1 MRAKVLE
8 TSVTFEFKGDDA
20 DSLVLGLCKELSAKE
35 HFDAYSIDN
44 TITVSSD
51 LYSEDGIAAE
61 VYLLCGGKIDFLFNV
76 NPGRHVVNVDRSVVK
91 FGFFG
96 YRDNDF
102 AYEVKSRMANVLF
115 FINTTTDG
123 NELTVW
129 SKNHSCAELR
139 AIVEHDSREVSD
151 KIEWIKK

>member
-1 MRAKVLE
+1 MKAKVLE
-8 TSVTFEFKGDDA
+8 TSVTFEFNGENTESILLD
-20 DSLVLGLCKELSAKE
+20 LCNELSGKD
-35 HFDAYSIDN
+35 HFDAYSLDD

-76 NPGRHVVNVDRSVVK
+76 NPGNHVVNVAWSSVR

-102 AYEVKSRMANVLF
+102 ADEVKSLMGNVM
-115 FINTTTDG
+115 FIDTTTDG

-129 SKNHSCAELR
+129 SKNHSCSELR
-139 AIVEHDSREVSD
+139 AVVEHDSCKVSD
-151 KIEWIKK
+151 KIEWVK

>member
-1 MRAKVLE
+1 MKAKVLE

-20 DSLVLGLCKELSAKE
+20 DSLVLGLSNELSEKD
-35 HFDAYSIDN
+35 HFDAYSFEN

-51 LYSEDGIAAE
+51 LFSEDGIAAE

-76 NPGRHVVNVDRSVVK
+76 NPGNHVANVIRSSVR

-102 AYEVKSRMANVLF
+102 ADEVKSLMRNVLF
-115 FINTTTDG
+115 IDTDTDG

-129 SKNHSCAELR
+129 SKSHSCSELR
-139 AIVEHDSREVSD
+139 VLVEHNSHRVSD
-151 KIEWIKK
+151 KIEWIK

>member
-1 MRAKVLE
+1 MKAKVLE
-8 TSVTFEFKGDDA
+8 TSVTFEFKGDDVE
-20 DSLVLGLCKELSAKE
+20 SFVLDLCNELSKKD

-51 LYSEDGIAAE
+51 LFSEEGIASE

-76 NPGRHVVNVDRSVVK
+76 NPGNHVANVARSSVR

-102 AYEVKSRMANVLF
+102 ADEVKSLMSNVL

-129 SKNHSCAELR
+129 SKNHSCSELR
-139 AIVEHDSREVSD
+139 VFVEHDLRKVSD
-151 KIEWIKK
+151 KIEWIK

>member
-1 MRAKVLE
+1 MKAKVLE

-20 DSLVLGLCKELSAKE
+20 DSLVLSLSNELSEKD
-35 HFDAYSIDN
+35 HLDAYSFEN

-51 LYSEDGIAAE
+51 LFSEDGIASE

-76 NPGRHVVNVDRSVVK
+76 NPGNHVVNVVRSSVK

-102 AYEVKSRMANVLF
+102 ASEVKSLMGNVL

-129 SKNHSCAELR
+129 SKNHNCSELR
-139 AIVEHDSREVSD
+139 VMVEHDSRKVSD
-151 KIEWIKK
+151 KIEWIK

>member
-1 MRAKVLE
+1 MKAKVLE
-8 TSVTFEFKGDDA
+8 TSVTFEFKGEDA
-20 DSLVLGLCKELSAKE
+20 ESLVLDLCKELSKKD
-35 HFDAYSIDN
+35 HFDAYSFES

-51 LYSEDGIAAE
+51 LFSEDGIAAE

-76 NPGRHVVNVDRSVVK
+76 NPGNHVVNVVRSSVR

-102 AYEVKSRMANVLF
+102 ADEVKSLLGNTL

-129 SKNHSCAELR
+129 SKNHSCSELR
-139 AIVEHDSREVSD
+139 VMVEHYSRKVSD
-151 KIEWIKK
+151 KIEWIK

>member
-1 MRAKVLE
+1 MKAKVLE
-8 TSVTFEFKGDDA
+8 TSVTFEFKGEDTE
-20 DSLVLGLCKELSAKE
+20 SLLLGLCSELSGKE
-35 HFDAYSIDN
+35 HFDAYFLDD

-76 NPGRHVVNVDRSVVK
+76 NSGHHVVNVKKSLVR

-102 AYEVKSRMANVLF
+102 ADEVKSRMANTL

-129 SKNHSCAELR
+129 SKNHSCSDLR

-151 KIEWIKK
+151 KIEWIK

>member
-1 MRAKVLE
+1 MKAKVLE

-20 DSLVLGLCKELSAKE
+20 ESLVLGLSNELSEKE
-35 HFDAYSIDN
+35 HFDAYSFEN
-44 TITVSSD
+44 TITVSSE
-51 LYSEDGIAAE
+51 LFSEDGIAAE

-76 NPGRHVVNVDRSVVK
+76 NPGNNVVNVARSSVR

-102 AYEVKSRMANVLF
+102 ADEVKSLMGNILF
-115 FINTTTDG
+115 IDTTTDG

-129 SKNHSCAELR
+129 SKNHSCSELR
-139 AIVEHDSREVSD
+139 VLVEHDSRKLSD
-151 KIEWIKK
+151 KIEWIK

>member
-1 MRAKVLE
+1 MKAKVLE
-8 TSVTFEFKGDDA
+8 TSVTFEFKGENTE
-20 DSLVLGLCKELSAKE
+20 SLLLCLSNELSEKE
-35 HFDAYSIDN
+35 HFDAYSIDD

-51 LYSEDGIAAE
+51 LFSEEGIASE

-76 NPGRHVVNVDRSVVK
+76 NPGNHVVNVVRSSVR

-102 AYEVKSRMANVLF
+102 ADEVKSRMKNTLF
-115 FINTTTDG
+115 IYATTED

-129 SKNHSCAELR
+129 SKNHSCSELL

-151 KIEWIKK
+151 KIEWIK

>member
-1 MRAKVLE
+1 MKAKVLE

-20 DSLVLGLCKELSAKE
+20 DSLVLGLSNELSGKE
-35 HFDAYSIDN
+35 NFDAYSFEN

-51 LYSEDGIAAE
+51 LFSEDGIAAE

-76 NPGRHVVNVDRSVVK
+76 NPGNHVVNVVRSSVR

-102 AYEVKSRMANVLF
+102 ADEVKKCFSNVLF
-115 FINTTTDG
+115 VDADNDG
-123 NELTVW
+123 NDLTVW
-129 SKNHSCAELR
+129 SKNHSCSELR

-151 KIEWIKK
+151 KIEWIK

>member
-1 MRAKVLE
+1 MKAKVLE
-8 TSVTFEFKGDDA
+8 TSVTFEFKGDDV
-20 DSLVLGLCKELSAKE
+20 DSLVLGLSNELSGKE
-35 HFDAYSIDN
+35 NFDAYSFEN

-51 LYSEDGIAAE
+51 LFSEDGIAAE

-76 NPGRHVVNVDRSVVK
+76 NPGNHVVNVARSSVR

-102 AYEVKSRMANVLF
+102 ADEVKSLMGNVLF
-115 FINTTTDG
+115 IDTTTDG

-129 SKNHSCAELR
+129 SKNHSCSELR
-139 AIVEHDSREVSD
+139 AMVEHDSRKVSD
-151 KIEWIKK
+151 KIEWIK

>member
-1 MRAKVLE
+1 MKAKVLE
-8 TSVTFEFKGDDA
+8 TSVTFEFKGENTE
-20 DSLVLGLCKELSAKE
+20 SLLLGLCNELSGKE
-35 HFDAYSIDN
+35 HFDAYCRDD

-61 VYLLCGGKIDFLFNV
+61 VYLLCGRKVDFLFSV
-76 NPGRHVVNVDRSVVK
+76 NPGHYVVNVEKIIVR

-96 YRDNDF
+96 HRDNDF
-102 AYEVKSRMANVLF
+102 AGEVKSRMANTL

-129 SKNHSCAELR
+129 SKNHSCSELR

-151 KIEWIKK
+151 KIEWIK

>member
-1 MRAKVLE
+1 MKAKVLE
-8 TSVTFEFKGDDA
+8 TSVTFEFKGDDV
-20 DSLVLGLCKELSAKE
+20 DNLVLGLSNELSEKE
-35 HFDAYSIDN
+35 HFYTYSFEN

-51 LYSEDGIAAE
+51 LFSEEGIAAE

-76 NPGRHVVNVDRSVVK
+76 NPGNHVVNVVRSSVR

-102 AYEVKSRMANVLF
+102 VDEVKSLMGNVLF
-115 FINTTTDG
+115 INATTDG

-129 SKNHSCAELR
+129 SKNHSCSELR
-139 AIVEHDSREVSD
+139 VMVEHYSRKVSD
-151 KIEWIKK
+151 KIEWIK

>member
-1 MRAKVLE
+1 MKAKALE
-8 TSVTFEFKGDDA
+8 TLVTFEFKGENTE
-20 DSLVLGLCKELSAKE
+20 SLLLGLCNELSARE
-35 HFDAYSIDN
+35 HFDVYYLDDN
-44 TITVSSD
+44 ITVSSD

-61 VYLLCGGKIDFLFNV
+61 VYLLCGGKVDFLFNV
-76 NPGRHVVNVDRSVVK
+76 NPGHHVVNVERSGVK

-102 AYEVKSRMANVLF
+102 ADEVKSRMANTL

-129 SKNHSCAELR
+129 SKNHSCSELR

-151 KIEWIKK
+151 KIKMIK

>member
-8 TSVTFEFKGDDA
+8 TSVTFEFKGENTE
-20 DSLVLGLCKELSAKE
+20 SLLLGLCSELSTKE
-35 HFDAYSIDN
+35 HFDAYCLDD

-51 LYSEDGIAAE
+51 LYSEDGIATE

-76 NPGRHVVNVDRSVVK
+76 NPGHHVVNVENSGVR

-102 AYEVKSRMANVLF
+102 ADEVKSIMANTL
-115 FINTTTDG
+115 FINAATDG
-123 NELTVW
+123 NELTVR

-151 KIEWIKK
+151 KIEWIK

>member
-1 MRAKVLE
+1 MKAKVLE
-8 TSVTFEFKGDDA
+8 TSVTFEFKGDNA
-20 DSLVLGLCKELSAKE
+20 DSLVLGLSNELSEKD
-35 HFDAYSIDN
+35 HFDAYTIDN

-51 LYSEDGIAAE
+51 LVGEDGIAAE

-76 NPGRHVVNVDRSVVK
+76 NPGNHVVNVARSSVR

-102 AYEVKSRMANVLF
+102 ADEVKSLIGNVL

-129 SKNHSCAELR
+129 SKNHSCSELR
-139 AIVEHDSREVSD
+139 AMVEHDSRKLSD
-151 KIEWIKK
+151 KIEWIK

>member
-1 MRAKVLE
+1 MKAKVLE

-20 DSLVLGLCKELSAKE
+20 DILVLGLSNEFSKKKEN
-35 HFDAYSIDN
+35 FDAYSFEN

-51 LYSEDGIAAE
+51 LFSEEGIATE

-76 NPGRHVVNVDRSVVK
+76 NPGNHVVNVVRSSVR

-102 AYEVKSRMANVLF
+102 ADEVKSLMGNVLF
-115 FINTTTDG
+115 IDTTTDG

-129 SKNHSCAELR
+129 SKNHSCSELL
-139 AIVEHDSREVSD
+139 AMVENDSRKVSD
-151 KIEWIKK
+151 KIEWIK

>member
-1 MRAKVLE
+1 MKAKVLE

-20 DSLVLGLCKELSAKE
+20 DSLVLGLSNELSEKE
-35 HFDAYSIDN
+35 NFDAYSFEN

-51 LYSEDGIAAE
+51 LFSEDGIAAE

-76 NPGRHVVNVDRSVVK
+76 NPGNHVVNVVRSSVR

-102 AYEVKSRMANVLF
+102 ADEVKSLMSNTL
-115 FINTTTDG
+115 FINATTDG

-129 SKNHSCAELR
+129 SKNHNCSELR
-139 AIVEHDSREVSD
+139 VIVEHDSRKVSD
-151 KIEWIKK
+151 KIEWIK

>member
-1 MRAKVLE
+1 MKAKVLE
-8 TSVTFEFKGDDA
+8 TSVTFEFKGEDVE
-20 DSLVLGLCKELSAKE
+20 SLVLDLCNELSEKD
-35 HFDAYSIDN
+35 HFDAYFLDD

-76 NPGRHVVNVDRSVVK
+76 NPGHHVVSVARSGVK

-102 AYEVKSRMANVLF
+102 AGEVKSRMANAL

-129 SKNHSCAELR
+129 SKNHSCSELR
-139 AIVEHDSREVSD
+139 VMVEHDSRKVSD
-151 KIEWIKK
+151 KIEWIK